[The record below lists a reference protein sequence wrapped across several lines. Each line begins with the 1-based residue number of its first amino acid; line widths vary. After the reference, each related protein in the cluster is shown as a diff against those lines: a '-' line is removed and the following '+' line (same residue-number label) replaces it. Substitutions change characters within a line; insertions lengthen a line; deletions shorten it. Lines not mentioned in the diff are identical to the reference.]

1 MENGIKAQLNELM
14 MRNFERCST
23 ITNILQRIED
33 IEWESQYDSE
43 SDYIDDVRNYQIE
56 LSMLE
61 GFVEELKIIINKNT
75 PTEEQQFPIGM
86 KQSSSKEALNHLF
99 NKNK

>member
-1 MENGIKAQLNELM
+1 MKNQLNELM
-14 MRNFERCST
+14 MSKVQRCAQIS
-23 ITNILQRIED
+23 NILEKLED

-43 SDYIDDVRNYQIE
+43 SDYIDDLRSYQIE